1 MMRCDI
7 PPSVQFSQVLETR
20 RIPGIGSR
28 QIQRESEAFEV
39 FPQVLHVGVTVV
51 EGAMGCELVL
61 DEDLKAGAHSGDN
74 DLGRFGVKVAAEPL
88 KVGAE

>member
-1 MMRCDI
+1 MRCDI

-74 DLGRFGVKVAAEPL
+74 DLGRFEVKVAAEL
-88 KVGAE
+88 LEVGAE